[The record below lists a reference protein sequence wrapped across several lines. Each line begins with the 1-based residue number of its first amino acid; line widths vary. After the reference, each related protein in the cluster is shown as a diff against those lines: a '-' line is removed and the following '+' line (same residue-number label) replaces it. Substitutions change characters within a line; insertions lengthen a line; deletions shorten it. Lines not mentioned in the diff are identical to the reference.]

1 MRLDLIDPV
10 ISGNKPFKLSEYI
23 RSAKNAGHQGLATFG
38 GAWSNHIHATAHAAL
53 QSGLRSIGIIRGERP
68 GILSPTLSDA
78 EAAGMELRFISRSD
92 YRALRNNIQSME
104 DSFPGF
110 TVIPEGGAGAPGMRG
125 AAGIMDL
132 IPAEAYDWII
142 CACGTGTT
150 LAGLI
155 SAATSRPQFLGISVL
170 KGHTGLKNDIN
181 NLLKYSTENFHYE
194 IIDRFHAGGYAKF
207 DDGLIDFMNDFHQR
221 TGIPTDIVYT
231 GKLMRAIDTLMSEG
245 FFKPDA
251 RILAIHSGGLQGN
264 RSVSSGRLHF

>member
-38 GAWSNHIHATAHAAL
+38 GAWSNHIHATAQAARR
-53 QSGLRSIGIIRGERP
+53 SGLKCIGIIRGERP
-68 GILSPTLSDA
+68 DILSPTLSDA
-78 EAAGMELRFISRSD
+78 EAAGMELRFISRND
-92 YRALRNNIQSME
+92 YRVLRTTSQPIENV
-104 DSFPGF
+104 FPGC
-110 TVIPEGGAGAPGMRG
+110 TVIPEGGAGEPGMRG

-132 IPAEAYDWII
+132 IPSDAYDWII

-155 SAATSRPQFLGISVL
+155 SAAKPGQQFLGISVL

-181 NLLKYSTENFHYE
+181 NLLKYHTENIHFD
-194 IIDRFHAGGYAKF
+194 IIDRFNGGGYARF
-207 DDGLIDFMNDFHQR
+207 DDGLIYFMNDFHQR

-264 RSVSSGRLHF
+264 RSLSSGRLHF